1 MLTKF
6 IKIAKE
12 FFYILNAII
21 PYKTDSSQ
29 YVRGKYQ
36 IWYSRYSISDM
47 VYISIAEISLNITRY
62 KLLIFIS
69 ILYDT
74 LFSFMNVY

>member
-29 YVRGKYQ
+29 YV
-36 IWYSRYSISDM
+36 
-47 VYISIAEISLNITRY
+47 
-62 KLLIFIS
+62 
-69 ILYDT
+69 
-74 LFSFMNVY
+74 